1 MKTFAVKILLCFC
14 CQKDKRLQQ
23 IAGTALKIMKAKA
36 FDTRLFKRIL
46 KFTKPYQWRF
56 NGVIIFAVSL
66 SIFAALR
73 PYLLK
78 QTVDG
83 YIATQDQNGLLM
95 YVILMGIVLLLEV
108 FSQFYFVYWANW
120 LGQDIVKDIRTKLFR
135 HILSFRMKYFDHVP
149 VGQLVTRSVSD
160 IESIAR
166 IFSQGLFMII
176 SDLMKMVVVLAFMFY
191 MNWTLTWIV
200 IVAMPILVFFTR
212 IFQKKMQ
219 VAFEEVRT
227 QIANM
232 NSFVQE
238 RVTGMKIV
246 QLFNR
251 EKIEYEKF
259 KSINDKHKKAWI
271 KTILYNSIFFPI
283 ADIISSLT
291 LGFIVLYGGIK
302 ILNGDNFTTFGDLFS
317 YTMFIGMLFN
327 PLRQIA
333 DKFNEMQLGMIAAN
347 RVFDILDTEDQ
358 IQDTGVID
366 APIFKGDIEFKKV
379 RFGYIP
385 DEEVIKGIDL
395 EVSAGQTIAIVGS
408 TGAGKSTIINL
419 LNRFYEIN
427 SGSIYIDNHNIE
439 NYTLGSL
446 RKQIAVV
453 LQDVFL
459 FADTIFNNITLN
471 NPEISREQ
479 VLAAAKKIGVHEFIM
494 SLPDN
499 YDFDVKERGVMLSSG
514 QRQLFAFLRAYVSNP
529 SILILDEATS
539 SIDTYSEELIQRATE
554 TITKG
559 RTSIVIAHRL
569 ATIVNADKIVVM
581 DKGLIVE
588 QGTHQELINR
598 ESGYYKNL
606 YDSQF
611 SVAN

>member
-1 MKTFAVKILLCFC
+1 
-14 CQKDKRLQQ
+14 
-23 IAGTALKIMKAKA
+23 MKAKA
-36 FDTRLFKRIL
+36 FDTGLFKRIL
-46 KFTKPYQWRF
+46 TYAKPYKWRYY
-56 NGVIIFAVSL
+56 GVIIFAVSL
-66 SIFAALR
+66 SVFAALR

-83 YIATQDQNGLLM
+83 YIKTHDKQGLLM
-95 YVILMGIVLLLEV
+95 YIILMGIVLLMEV

-120 LGQDIVKDIRTKLFR
+120 LGQDIVKDIRTKLFK
-135 HILSFRMKYFDHVP
+135 HILSFRMKYFDLVP

-176 SDLMKMVVVLAFMFY
+176 SDMMKMLVVLIFMFY
-191 MNWTLTWIV
+191 MNWKLTWIV
-200 IVAMPILVFFTR
+200 IVAMPILVYITR
-212 IFQKKMQ
+212 IFQRKMQ

-251 EKIEYEKF
+251 EKIEAENF
-259 KSINDKHKKAWI
+259 KEINNKHRVAWI

-283 ADIISSLT
+283 ADIISSIT
-291 LGFIVLYGGIK
+291 LGLVVVYGGFK
-302 ILNGDNFTTFGDLFS
+302 ILNGDHFTTFGDLFS

-347 RVFDILDTEDQ
+347 RVFDIIDTQDH
-358 IQDTGVID
+358 IQDTGTLEAPVFEGRID
-366 APIFKGDIEFKKV
+366 FSAV
-379 RFGYIP
+379 RFSYIP
-385 DEEVIKGIDL
+385 EEEVIKGIDL
-395 EVSAGQTIAIVGS
+395 SVDAGQTIAIVGS

-427 SGSIYIDNHNIE
+427 SGTIYIDGHNIE
-439 NYTLGSL
+439 NYTLASL

-459 FADTIFNNITLN
+459 FADTIYNNITLQ
-471 NPEISREQ
+471 NPEITREQ
-479 VLAAAKKIGVHEFIM
+479 VLNAAKKIGVHDFIM

-514 QRQLFAFLRAYVSNP
+514 QRQLIAFLRSYVSNP

-559 RTSIVIAHRL
+559 RTSIIIAHRL

-588 QGTHQELINR
+588 QGTHQELLNKA
-598 ESGYYKNL
+598 EGYYKNL

>member
-1 MKTFAVKILLCFC
+1 
-14 CQKDKRLQQ
+14 
-23 IAGTALKIMKAKA
+23 MKAKA

-56 NGVIIFAVSL
+56 NGVVIFAISL

-83 YIATQDQNGLLM
+83 YIATQDQKGLLM

-108 FSQFYFVYWANW
+108 FSQFYFVFWANW
-120 LGQDIVKDIRTKLFR
+120 LGQDIVKDIRTKLFQ

-176 SDLMKMVVVLAFMFY
+176 SDLMKMVVVLGFMFY

-200 IVAMPILVFFTR
+200 IVAMPILVFVTR

-251 EKIEYEKF
+251 ENIELEKF
-259 KSINDKHKKAWI
+259 KEINDKHKKAWI

-347 RVFDILDTEDQ
+347 RVFDILDTQDQ
-358 IQDTGVID
+358 IQDTGILE
-366 APIFKGDIEFKKV
+366 APIFKGNIEFNKV

-385 DEEVIKGIDL
+385 DEEVIKGINL
-395 EVSAGQTIAIVGS
+395 EVNAGQTIAIVGS

-427 SGSIYIDNHNIE
+427 SGSIYIDNQNIE

-471 NPEISREQ
+471 NPEIDRDQ

-514 QRQLFAFLRAYVSNP
+514 QRQLIAFLRAYVSNP

-598 ESGYYKNL
+598 ESGFYKNL

-611 SVAN
+611 SMAN

>member
-1 MKTFAVKILLCFC
+1 
-14 CQKDKRLQQ
+14 
-23 IAGTALKIMKAKA
+23 MKAKA

-46 KFTKPYQWRF
+46 QYSKPYQWRF
-56 NGVIIFAVSL
+56 NGVVVFAVSL

-78 QTVDG
+78 ETVDG
-83 YIATQDQNGLLM
+83 YIKTEDANGLLL
-95 YVILMGIVLLLEV
+95 YITLMGIVLIAEV
-108 FSQFYFVYWANW
+108 FSQFYFVFWANW
-120 LGQDIVKDIRTKLFR
+120 LGQDIVKDIRIKLFR
-135 HILSFRMKYFDHVP
+135 HILSFRMKYFDMVP

-176 SDLMKMVVVLAFMFY
+176 SDLMKMVVVLLFMFY
-191 MNWTLTWIV
+191 MNWKLTWIV
-200 IVAMPILVFFTR
+200 IVAMPILVFVTR
-212 IFQKKMQ
+212 IFQRKMQ
-219 VAFEEVRT
+219 VAFEEVRAE
-227 QIANM
+227 IANM
-232 NSFVQE
+232 NTFVQE

-251 EKIEYEKF
+251 EEIELEKF
-259 KSINDKHKKAWI
+259 KGINNKHKKAWI

-291 LGFIVLYGGIK
+291 LGFIVLYGGLK

-347 RVFDILDTEDQ
+347 RVFEIIDTHDH
-358 IQDTGVID
+358 IQDTGKIE
-366 APIFKGDIEFKKV
+366 APVFMGNIEFKDV
-379 RFGYIP
+379 HFSYVN
-385 DEEVIKGIDL
+385 DEEVIKGITLD
-395 EVSAGQTIAIVGS
+395 VKAGETIAIVGS

-419 LNRFYEIN
+419 LNRFYELK
-427 SGSIYIDNHNIE
+427 SGSISIDGENIE
-439 NYTLGSL
+439 NYTLSSL
-446 RKQIAVV
+446 RRQIAVV

-459 FADTIFNNITLN
+459 FSDSIYNNITLK
-471 NPEISREQ
+471 NPEISLEE
-479 VLAAAKKIGVHEFIM
+479 VEAAAMEIGVHDFIM
-494 SLPDN
+494 TLPNN

-514 QRQLFAFLRAYVSNP
+514 QRQLIAFLRAYVSNP

-554 TITKG
+554 TITRG

-588 QGTHQELINR
+588 QGTHQELINK
-598 ESGYYKNL
+598 ESGYYRNL

-611 SVAN
+611 SLAE